1 MQENYSAE
9 NIWAACS
16 VRPAGPGP
24 GPGGGRRAQGRS

>member
-9 NIWAACS
+9 NIWAARS
-16 VRPAGPGP
+16 VRPAGP